1 MKMSIKLKLAL
12 MLIGLIAAVVAVI
25 IVVVFSTYSTRLDEQ
40 LRLET
45 AAKMDGAAERIS
57 AWYRIHAQNIKSI
70 RNEAANRMDSIE
82 SLRPSL
88 LAGVKD
94 NPELSTMYY
103 TAIKK
108 ISEGGE
114 LIEATGWVPPP
125 EFDQYGQGWFV
136 DSLKTADVI
145 LTAPYLD
152 TITGLLVVTISARVD
167 DSAGKALGVV
177 GLDVLLGTV
186 QEIASALKITQNG
199 KSYLLEG
206 GGLFITA
213 DEEADVLKANYFQDR
228 GHTELLASLKKA
240 SFAFTIDKGQ
250 GLYTAAYSIQGT
262 GWILASEGPLSD
274 IYGPLYAFLG
284 MLLLVGA
291 LALVGGG
298 VAVYLLAAGFTR
310 PILAMN
316 QVAQRLAKGELDID
330 TKSVIS
336 LRGDEIGML
345 AGSLNSTIEKLRS
358 VVSEVKETSGQ
369 VASGSAELAD
379 AANQMSKGVEGISA
393 SSQQLSQGATEQAA
407 SAEEV
412 SASVE
417 QMSANIRQNADNA
430 RQTEHIA
437 TKASKDA
444 LEGASAV
451 RETVDAMRQIAQ
463 KIAIIEEIARQTN
476 MLSLNA
482 SIEAARAGEHGKG
495 FAVVASEV
503 GKLAE
508 RSRSAAGE
516 ISALSK
522 QSVDVAERA
531 GIMLDGMV
539 PDIQRTAEL
548 VQEISLASR
557 EQDSGAQQINKAI
570 AQLDTVIQHNAS
582 ISEEFSATSE
592 EIAGQSAQVAG
603 TAEELAAQ
611 ADRLREA
618 VSFFKLQASDGTKS
632 PRERPDGPGNAAR
645 ARAAEKQEPQNRTA
659 STQAHASTGSIAARA
674 TTVKGGVA
682 IKRPSTAIVPKEGLS
697 TISDDDFLEF

>member
-1 MKMSIKLKLAL
+1 
-12 MLIGLIAAVVAVI
+12 
-25 IVVVFSTYSTRLDEQ
+25 
-40 LRLET
+40 
-45 AAKMDGAAERIS
+45 MDGAAERIS
-57 AWYRIHAQNIKSI
+57 AWYRVHAQNIKSI
-70 RNEAANRMDSIE
+70 RNETLNRMDDIE

-136 DSLKTADVI
+136 DSLKTAAVI

-167 DSAGKALGVV
+167 DAGGAPLGVV

-186 QEIASALKITQNG
+186 QEIASALKITPNG
-199 KSYLLEG
+199 SSYLLEG

-213 DEEADVLKANYFQDR
+213 DEEADVLKANYFEER
-228 GHTELLASLKKA
+228 GHTPLLAALKTA
-240 SFAFTIDKGQ
+240 PFAFTIDKKQ
-250 GLYTAAYSIQGT
+250 GRYTAAYTIQGT

-298 VAVYLLAAGFTR
+298 VAVYILAAGFTK

-316 QVAQRLAKGELDID
+316 GVAQRLARGELDID
-330 TKSVIS
+330 TKGAIS
-336 LRGDEIGML
+336 RRGDEIGML
-345 AGSLNSTIEKLRS
+345 AASLTSTIEKLRS

-369 VASGSAELAD
+369 VAIGSAELAD

-393 SSQQLSQGATEQAA
+393 SSQQLSHGATEQAA

-417 QMSANIRQNADNA
+417 EMSANIRQNADNA
-430 RQTEHIA
+430 TQTEQIA

-451 RETVDAMRQIAQ
+451 RETVEAMRQIAQ

-592 EIAGQSAQVAG
+592 EIAGQSAMVAG
-603 TAEELAAQ
+603 TAEELASQ
-611 ADRLREA
+611 AERLRDA
-618 VSFFKLQASDGTKS
+618 VSFFKIGQTESVSAPTRDKAKPSS
-632 PRERPDGPGNAAR
+632 PERPPKAVGNKA
-645 ARAAEKQEPQNRTA
+645 AAEAGAMPAAA
-659 STQAHASTGSIAARA
+659 SARQQA
-674 TTVKGGVA
+674 KGGVA
-682 IKRPSTAIVPKEGLS
+682 IKRPSTAIVPKEGHS